1 MIAVGAT
8 GIDLRGA
15 ALAERRLDR
24 YGSVQVMAS
33 SGIGYEITRGGNQ
46 RRHYGFVTGRTAS
59 ADRHLTSTTLGRLR
73 ETCRMYDRESTLF
86 GGLVDRALDNIFGAN
101 FDFVPRTGE
110 KALDQRVKAY
120 IATRM
125 DKRYCDA
132 SRTRHFADLARTALR
147 GVWVDGDSLWAQ
159 RSDGSVLAFEADQ
172 VVTPSGGGC
181 DKRIVLGVELD
192 ECNAPRAYHVQQR
205 RTKSDHGGLLDTDRN
220 TRRVAAGYGWLP
232 AYRTRYHQTRGVP
245 FLARVLSFYDRLH
258 NYIDYESLAAEINSM
273 LGWKIVKNGTTDD
286 WPGVADNDEA
296 SNDTFEKVQKMEPG
310 QVFDLRPGEDVDMIG
325 SSRPGSAFDA
335 YILMACRI
343 IGVAIGMPLELVLL
357 DFSRTNYSS
366 ARASLGEARRMFRTW
381 QRFAEVE
388 FCMPW
393 YRWQIA
399 RGVASGVLPA
409 DAAVFGARCQ
419 WPAWEYI
426 DPLKEAQ
433 GNAVAISTATKSISE
448 CIRERGQE
456 PAEVREE
463 LKRDV
468 EWLREVGIALPTV
481 HIKVE
486 PENQSESEAA

>member
-1 MIAVGAT
+1 
-8 GIDLRGA
+8 L
-15 ALAERRLDR
+15 LDKE
-24 YGSVQVMAS
+24 A
-33 SGIGYEITRGGNQ
+33 
-46 RRHYGFVTGRTAS
+46 
-59 ADRHLTSTTLGRLR
+59 
-73 ETCRMYDRESTLF
+73 F
-86 GGLVDRALDNIFGAN
+86 GGYD
-101 FDFVPRTGE
+101 
-110 KALDQRVKAY
+110 
-120 IATRM
+120 IAAMRIPIT
-125 DKRYCDA
+125 KYG
-132 SRTRHFADLARTALR
+132 LP
-147 GVWVDGDSLWAQ
+147 
-159 RSDGSVLAFEADQ
+159 Q
-172 VVTPSGGGC
+172 VVLFP
-181 DKRIVLGVELD
+181 VLTAG
-192 ECNAPRAYHVQQR
+192 AM
-205 RTKSDHGGLLDTDRN
+205 
-220 TRRVAAGYGWLP
+220 VAAGF
-232 AYRTRYHQTRGVP
+232 VP
-245 FLARVLSFYDRLH
+245 IPLALKL
-258 NYIDYESLAAEINSM
+258 
-273 LGWKIVKNGTTDD
+273 
-286 WPGVADNDEA
+286 
-296 SNDTFEKVQKMEPG
+296 
-310 QVFDLRPGEDVDMIG
+310 
-325 SSRPGSAFDA
+325 
-335 YILMACRI
+335 
-343 IGVAIGMPLELVLL
+343 PLELVLL